1 MSFLQRLRRLRSTV
15 PMAEDSRPLTYEERL
30 RAVGDRLAQARQEQ
44 GLDLER
50 LAARVRVRPALLLAL
65 EGGDPSI
72 LPEPI
77 YVRGIVQRYGELLGL
92 DAPPLITL
100 LTGEQATTAAP
111 TLGGSWRS
119 NPTTGVPTWQLY
131 VLYLVLVLVLVNG
144 LTWLVNRAALRGV
157 PPEPLPVPPYPLER
171 LETPEAATDTAPL
184 LRQLRPLATAADP
197 LATWQALTAPAAKPT
212 PPAVTPVP
220 PSTEAIPAPAAAD
233 APAPAD
239 TAPSDGPAAAPDP
252 ASAPTP

>member
-1 MSFLQRLRRLRSTV
+1 MSFLQRLRRLRPSV
-15 PMAEDSRPLTYEERL
+15 PIPEDSRPLTYQERL

-44 GLDLER
+44 GLNLETM
-50 LAARVRVRPALLLAL
+50 ASRVRVRPALLLAL
-65 EGGDPSI
+65 EGGDPTI

-92 DAPPLITL
+92 EVPTLITL
-100 LTGEQATTAAP
+100 LTGEQASSSAP

-131 VLYLVLVLVLVNG
+131 VLYLLAVLVLVNG

-157 PPEPLPVPPYPLER
+157 MPSPPPVPPYPLER
-171 LETPEAATDTAPL
+171 LEAPVTPADTATV
-184 LRQLRPLATAADP
+184 LRQVRPLDTTPAP
-197 LATWQALTAPAAKPT
+197 LDTWRTLTAPVAKPA
-212 PPAVTPVP
+212 PSRAVPAP
-220 PSTEAIPAPAAAD
+220 PAAAD

-239 TAPSDGPAAAPDP
+239 TAPSDGPAAGPAP
-252 ASAPTP
+252 ASTPTP